1 MQITDK
7 LREICA
13 RYPSHELFAVPR
25 RVQAAWGLPQAAW
38 TYAEAVARVDALA
51 RRYRGAGYGPGH
63 RVALLLENRPQHF
76 FHWLALNALGA
87 AAVPL
92 NPELGPEEIAYQLAH
107 SGSVLVTAL
116 PERIGAVAGIAAS
129 LSIPVASAEAE
140 VLPRAARAPPGL
152 AAGAAVGASA
162 AGDDRECALLYTS
175 GTTGKPKGC
184 LLTNGYFLGFGEWYA
199 AQRGYIALRDGAER
213 LLQPLPTFHINAMA
227 NSFMGMLFTGGTQV
241 ILDRFHPRE
250 WWAEAIETRAS
261 CFHYLGVMPAM
272 LLALPSATHERA
284 HGLRFGMGGG
294 VQPAHHAAFE
304 ARFGVRLLEGW
315 AMTETGGGGIMCA
328 MDEPRHVGSRCIGR
342 PGRAGPPMEARVVD
356 EEGNE
361 VPTGAPG
368 ELLVRAQG
376 ADPRRRFF
384 AGYLKDAA
392 ATAAAW
398 AGGWLRT
405 GDIVRRGADDSFF
418 FVDRRKNIIRR
429 SGENISA
436 VEVEAVLGSHPA
448 VRQVGVL
455 AVADEI
461 REEEVMAV
469 IALHDPA
476 QANAALAGALFDLCR
491 ERLAYYKAPGYVAF
505 VASLP
510 TTATQKIRKADL
522 GELVRAPGRHP
533 DCFDLRDRKRRDAGA
548 RQT

>member
-13 RYPSHELFAVPR
+13 RYPSRALFAVPR
-25 RVQAAWGLPQAAW
+25 RVQAAWRLPQAAW
-38 TYAEAVARVDALA
+38 TYEETAATVEALA
-51 RRYRGAGYGPGH
+51 RRYRDAGYGPGH

-87 AAVPL
+87 SVVPL
-92 NPELGPEEIAYQLAH
+92 NPDLRPDETAYQLAH
-107 SGSVLVTAL
+107 SESALVVAL
-116 PERIGAVAGIAAS
+116 SGRVDAAS
-129 LSIPVASAEAE
+129 EVAATLGIPVAVDDAAGF
-140 VLPRAARAPPGL
+140 PPAARTPAAAAA
-152 AAGAAVGASA
+152 AAGEEA
-162 AGDDRECALLYTS
+162 ECALLYTS

-184 LLTNGYFLGFGEWYA
+184 ILTNGYFLGFGEWYA
-199 AQRGYIALRDGAER
+199 AQRGYIALRDGEER

-227 NSFMGMLFTGGTQV
+227 NSFIGMLFTGGAQV
-241 ILDRFHPRE
+241 ILDRFHPRQ
-250 WWAEAIETRAS
+250 WWAEAVETRAT

-272 LLALPSATHERA
+272 LLALPAAAHDRA
-284 HGLRFGMGGG
+284 HDLRFGMGGG

-304 ARFGVRLLEGW
+304 ERFGTRLLEGW

-328 MDEPRHVGSRCIGR
+328 MDEPRHVGGRCIGR

-356 EEGNE
+356 EHGDD
-361 VPTGAPG
+361 VAPGVPG
-368 ELLVRAQG
+368 ELLVRARG
-376 ADPRRRFF
+376 PDPRRRFF
-384 AGYLKDAA
+384 GGYLKDAE

-398 AGGWLRT
+398 AGGWLHT
-405 GDIVRRGADDSFF
+405 GDIVRRGEDGSFF

-436 VEVEAVLGSHPA
+436 VEVEAALASHPA

-469 IALHDPA
+469 VALHDPA
-476 QANAALAGALFDLCR
+476 QAGAALAGALFDHCR
-491 ERLAYYKAPGYVAF
+491 ERLAYHKAPGYVAF
-505 VASLP
+505 VATLP
-510 TTATQKIRKADL
+510 TTATQKIRK
-522 GELVRAPGRHP
+522 
-533 DCFDLRDRKRRDAGA
+533 
-548 RQT
+548 

>member
-7 LREICA
+7 LRTICA

-25 RVQAAWGLPQAAW
+25 RVQSSWRLPQAAW
-38 TYAEAVARVDALA
+38 SYEETAAIVDALA
-51 RRYRGAGYGPGH
+51 RRYRGAGYGRGH

-76 FHWLALNALGA
+76 FHWLALNSLGA

-92 NPELGPEEIAYQLAH
+92 NPELRPEEMAYQLAH
-107 SGSVLVTAL
+107 SESVLVMAL
-116 PERIGAVAGIAAS
+116 PERIGAVAGVAAS
-129 LSIPVASAEAE
+129 LAIPVASADAD
-140 VLPRAARAPPGL
+140 VIPRAPREPPH
-152 AAGAAVGASA
+152 AAASA
-162 AGDDRECALLYTS
+162 DAAADDVECALLYTS

-184 LLTNGYFLGFGEWYA
+184 ILTNGYFLGFGEWYA
-199 AQRGYIALRDGAER
+199 AQRGYIALRDGEER

-227 NSFMGMLFTGGTQV
+227 NSFMGMLFTGGAQV

-272 LLALPSATHERA
+272 LLALPGATHERA
-284 HGLRFGMGGG
+284 HALRFGMGGG

-304 ARFGVRLLEGW
+304 ERFGVRLLEGW

-342 PGRAGPPMEARVVD
+342 PDRDGPPLEARVVD
-356 EEGNE
+356 EQGNE
-361 VPTGAPG
+361 VPAGAPG
-368 ELLVRAQG
+368 ELLVRARG
-376 ADPRRRFF
+376 ADARSRFF

-392 ATAAAW
+392 ATEDAW
-398 AGGWLRT
+398 AGGWLHT
-405 GDIVRRGADDSFF
+405 GDIVRRGEDRSFF

-505 VASLP
+505 VTSLP

-522 GELVRAPGRHP
+522 GELVRAPDCHP
-533 DCFDLRDRKRRDAGA
+533 DCFDLRDRKRRGA
-548 RQT
+548 EARRT

>member
-7 LREICA
+7 LRSICA
-13 RYPSHELFAVPR
+13 RFPAHELFAVPR
-25 RVQAAWGLPQAAW
+25 RVQAAWRLPQAAW
-38 TYAEAVARVDALA
+38 TCEEAAAIVDALA

-92 NPELGPEEIAYQLAH
+92 NPELRPEELAYQLAH
-107 SGSVLVTAL
+107 SESVLVMAL

-129 LSIPVASAEAE
+129 LAIPVASAESDAI
-140 VLPRAARAPPGL
+140 PRAPREPPGA
-152 AAGAAVGASA
+152 AAGADTAS
-162 AGDDRECALLYTS
+162 DDVECALLYTS

-184 LLTNGYFLGFGEWYA
+184 ILTNGYFLGFGEWYA

-272 LLALPSATHERA
+272 LLALPGAAHDRA
-284 HGLRFGMGGG
+284 HRLRFGMGGG
-294 VQPAHHAAFE
+294 VLPAHHAAFE

-356 EEGNE
+356 EAGNE
-361 VPTGAPG
+361 VPAGMPG
-368 ELLVRAQG
+368 ELLVRARG
-376 ADPRRRFF
+376 AEVRSRFF

-392 ATAAAW
+392 ATEAAW
-398 AGGWLRT
+398 AGGWLHT
-405 GDIVRRGADDSFF
+405 GDIVRRGEDGSFF
-418 FVDRRKNIIRR
+418 FVDRQKNIIRR

-461 REEEVMAV
+461 REEEVMALV
-469 IALHDPA
+469 ALHDPA
-476 QANAALAGALFDLCR
+476 QANAALAGALFDHCR
-491 ERLAYYKAPGYVAF
+491 ARLAYYKAPGYVAF

-522 GELVRAPGRHP
+522 GELARAPGRQP

-548 RQT
+548 HQT